1 MYQLQSDKKKL
12 IVTKTAHGFEAGNKS
27 YNILSKKL
35 PDGGFAV
42 QINDDSLTAD
52 IVNFDRQN
60 QILTLRIKNKKYTVQ
75 IKDEQDLYIEKLGV
89 TPVAHKKINN
99 LKAPMPGLI
108 TKLFVQAGMHIKAGE
123 PLLILEAMKME
134 NVFKASAD
142 ATIKAINVVEKQAV
156 EKGVTLITFEKE

>member
-1 MYQLQSDKKKL
+1 MYQVQTDKKKL
-12 IVTKTAHGFEAGNKS
+12 IVKKTAQGFETDKNS
-27 YNILSKKL
+27 YNIFSKKL
-35 PDGGFAV
+35 SDGGFAV
-42 QINDDSLTAD
+42 QINEETVIAD

-60 QILTLRIKNKKYTVQ
+60 QILTLRIKNKKYTVH

-108 TKLFVQAGMHIKAGE
+108 TKLFVQAGMHVKAGE
-123 PLLILEAMKME
+123 PMLILEAMKME

-142 ATIKAINVVEKQAV
+142 ATIKAINVIEKQAV